1 MNMQRSGK
9 KGKQTIG
16 RTPVE
21 GFCLTSRFHGQK
33 QQQQRRVAQSEA
45 RNQCIILAG
54 ATTKTKDTFW
64 ARFVPAKTKRPQR
77 FGLTCVGLIHIMQ
90 GPCQFF
96 WLPRGCNDNVD
107 DNDDNNNSMRGENDK
122 KKKLA
127 ARNVCPNQIYKFG
140 RPLFLFWDHP
150 LLNVWMLLHSNGL
163 HISNLFFF
171 FSFFSLNNSKLP
183 KVPLVDTAGGLR

>member
-1 MNMQRSGK
+1 MRRSRTGNGNGKQRAKQRDWIYRRASPLQLLQQNYNTACWKKGMNVHRSGK

-21 GFCLTSRFHGQK
+21 GFCPTSRFHGQK
-33 QQQQRRVAQSEA
+33 QQQQQRVAQSEA

-96 WLPRGCNDNVD
+96 
-107 DNDDNNNSMRGENDK
+107 
-122 KKKLA
+122 LA
-127 ARNVCPNQIYKFG
+127 PTGMQWQCRWQ
-140 RPLFLFWDHP
+140 RWQ
-150 LLNVWMLLHSNGL
+150 
-163 HISNLFFF
+163 
-171 FSFFSLNNSKLP
+171 
-183 KVPLVDTAGGLR
+183 